1 MMPSRPASGHRH
13 GLGYHRWM
21 TAIRVGLIGRGYAGR
36 TFHAPLIEATPG
48 LQLVATLGR
57 DAPHALATG
66 AFDLVVIATPNDSHA
81 PLARAALAAG
91 CHVAV
96 DKPFALDTAEAA
108 ALAAQAQAAGRVL
121 SVFHN
126 RRWDNDFLA
135 VQALLAE
142 ARLGRLTRAQL
153 CFDRF
158 RPQVRTRWR
167 EADGPGAGLWMDLG
181 PHLLDQALQLFGW
194 PQALWADIAR
204 QRDGARADDA
214 FCAHLRYAG
223 GLRVT
228 LQASTLAAWP
238 GPRFAL
244 HGTAGS
250 ARVDGLDPQEEQL
263 KAGQRPG
270 SAGFGRDAR
279 TLQLAWGPAA
289 EGAPLQHEE
298 QPLPAGNYLAYYAAL
313 RDAVLGQGP
322 VPVPASQALPVM
334 QLLDLGRAS
343 AAARTE
349 LPTPAPHP

>member
-1 MMPSRPASGHRH
+1 MRT
-13 GLGYHRWM
+13 L
-21 TAIRVGLIGRGYAGR
+21 RVGLIGRGYAGR

-57 DAPHALATG
+57 EAPAALAAG
-66 AFDLVVIATPNDSHA
+66 GFDLVVIASPNDSHA

-91 CHVAV
+91 CHVVV
-96 DKPFALDTAEAA
+96 DKPFALDAGEAA
-108 ALAAQAQAAGRVL
+108 ALVAQAQAARRVL

-135 VQALLAE
+135 VRALLASG
-142 ARLGRLTRAQL
+142 RLGRLTQAQL

-158 RPQVRTRWR
+158 RPRVRERWR
-167 EADGPGAGLWMDLG
+167 EAAVPGAGLWMDLG

-194 PQALWADIAR
+194 PLALWADIAR
-204 QRDGARADDA
+204 QRDGAQADDA
-214 FCAHLRYAG
+214 FCARLRYAG

-250 ARVDGLDPQEEQL
+250 ARIDGLDPQEDQL

-270 SAGFGRDAR
+270 SAGFGADAR
-279 TLQLAWGPAA
+279 TLQLALGTTAD
-289 EGAPLQHEE
+289 GAPLRHDALA
-298 QPLPAGNYLAYYAAL
+298 LPTGDYLAYYAAL

-322 VPVPASQALPVM
+322 VPVPAHEALQVM
-334 QLLDLGRAS
+334 QLQDLGRES
-343 AAARTE
+343 AARSAE
-349 LPTPAPHP
+349 LPTPIPSPPPATA